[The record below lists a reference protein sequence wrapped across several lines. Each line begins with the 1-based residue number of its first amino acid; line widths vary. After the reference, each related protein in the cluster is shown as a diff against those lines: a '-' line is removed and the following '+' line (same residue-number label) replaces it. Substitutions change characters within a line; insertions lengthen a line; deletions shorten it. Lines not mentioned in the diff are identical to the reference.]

1 MDHPAHVGCLLDVRL
16 VAVIEADQTQQ
27 DGETE
32 TNSRLI
38 AVSIHSY
45 SHENIT
51 SIKQMNESIL
61 DQLEG
66 FFISYNKLRGKKF
79 KVTGRGGPARAL
91 KILKAG
97 MKAFDQKNA

>member
-1 MDHPAHVGCLLDVRL
+1 VG
-16 VAVIEADQTQQ
+16 VIEADQTQQ
-27 DGETE
+27 DGKTE
-32 TNSRLI
+32 TNSRLL
-38 AVSIHSY
+38 AVAIHSY

-51 SIKQMNESIL
+51 SIKQLNESIL

-91 KILKAG
+91 KILKEG
-97 MKAFDQKNA
+97 MKAFDKKNA